1 MSKETKQD
9 TLKTKYID
17 VEDIFK
23 SLGDVYSPEEIQEL
37 RQLYNNVR
45 VLKKAKPKQIRP
57 IVPIEE
63 WLSSPYYLG
72 STAHII
78 YPYWKEQITN
88 IVNSKVPINQVIF
101 TGAIGCLK
109 TDTLYSTSLG
119 FKTLPELIDKDFS
132 IKSELTTEQGI
143 ATNKHILGIK
153 PTKKVTLEN
162 GTILEGT
169 LNHRVKV
176 LENNQVVWKRFDE
189 LKEKDIIIH
198 SRKLEPF
205 GNKEM
210 DLDEAYMIG
219 SLLGDGYC
227 KYFEDKNTHL
237 ISITLLKNI
246 SNYEKVKTI
255 FTKLYGTPSISVK
268 NKRAVSFRKHNNE
281 FKNLPYWEYV
291 SRRSDSKEIPKY
303 ILEYNKEVIGSLLQ
317 GLFDTDGSCSDKGG
331 NIEYASVS
339 LNLITQVK
347 RLLAAYGINSKLSL
361 KVNTL
366 NNKQF
371 TSYRLIIRGVKDLSL
386 FRKYIGFSIDY
397 KQNNLINIIERDNK
411 NQRIYLDGVL
421 DVIKEHHK
429 TIPITGA
436 RKLGLGGHYSSS
448 KNKQL
453 TERVFDRL
461 VEYKYDWLSLNPT
474 LKYLADIDFYTVKV
488 SKIEDSEAEVGDIE
502 VPTTHCYNIGGIVSH
517 NTGKSTAAVILL
529 IRRIYELSCYENI
542 PALFDLM
549 AVSRIAFAYISVTKD
564 QAQNTGFSKLTDM
577 IDDIPYFKEHFP
589 RKTTLN
595 SAIVFPTE
603 GVFVLAGSI
612 LNHFIGLD
620 VIGSILDE
628 ANFFE
633 GADREAQ
640 DMKMNSK
647 AAMLYS
653 QLQTRASSRFIVKG
667 ENKSLSIL
675 VSSSTTSSSFIED
688 RISRAAGDPHTYI
701 ASPAIW
707 DVKPQQFTKGRFYLY
722 LGGEGIDPFVIDS
735 ISGLNTILINN
746 KLPQV
751 GGIGLDQAYEELD
764 WSIKQKIMKVPNEL
778 MTNFRDNIH
787 TALQNLAGFS
797 VTAANKFFNSA
808 TAFNQC
814 IDTSISHPFIKESIP
829 LSTTKIPSQ
838 EGYIPLHLQL
848 DETVTFKN
856 KKAPHFI
863 HLDLSLTGDST
874 GIAMAHISD
883 WQVIRKGQNTFAEEQ
898 DFMRYD
904 KKSRGIDLSKV
915 APVRDE
921 YIYDIADED
930 IKMPI
935 ITVDMML
942 QILPPKKPNQISY
955 SKIRDF
961 IIHLRDEV
969 GINIELITFDQFQSA
984 QLRQE
989 LTEVGFNT
997 AYLSV
1002 DRTEDPY
1009 MSLANLFYD
1018 KRIRI
1023 YNYAPFRHE
1032 LFNLIHY
1039 RARKKIDHPNKMSKD
1054 VSDAVAG
1061 AVFSAITSE
1070 DKTKMGDTQDV
1081 NNLFLAANLSD
1092 DEQYKAQVK
1101 NKLNELLKLL

>member
-17 VEDIFK
+17 VEDVFK
-23 SLGDVYSPEEIQEL
+23 SLEDVYSPEEVREL

-101 TGAIGCLK
+101 TGAIG
-109 TDTLYSTSLG
+109 
-119 FKTLPELIDKDFS
+119 
-132 IKSELTTEQGI
+132 
-143 ATNKHILGIK
+143 
-153 PTKKVTLEN
+153 
-162 GTILEGT
+162 
-169 LNHRVKV
+169 
-176 LENNQVVWKRFDE
+176 
-189 LKEKDIIIH
+189 
-198 SRKLEPF
+198 
-205 GNKEM
+205 
-210 DLDEAYMIG
+210 
-219 SLLGDGYC
+219 
-227 KYFEDKNTHL
+227 
-237 ISITLLKNI
+237 
-246 SNYEKVKTI
+246 
-255 FTKLYGTPSISVK
+255 
-268 NKRAVSFRKHNNE
+268 
-281 FKNLPYWEYV
+281 
-291 SRRSDSKEIPKY
+291 
-303 ILEYNKEVIGSLLQ
+303 
-317 GLFDTDGSCSDKGG
+317 
-331 NIEYASVS
+331 
-339 LNLITQVK
+339 
-347 RLLAAYGINSKLSL
+347 
-361 KVNTL
+361 
-366 NNKQF
+366 
-371 TSYRLIIRGVKDLSL
+371 
-386 FRKYIGFSIDY
+386 
-397 KQNNLINIIERDNK
+397 
-411 NQRIYLDGVL
+411 
-421 DVIKEHHK
+421 
-429 TIPITGA
+429 
-436 RKLGLGGHYSSS
+436 
-448 KNKQL
+448 
-453 TERVFDRL
+453 
-461 VEYKYDWLSLNPT
+461 
-474 LKYLADIDFYTVKV
+474 
-488 SKIEDSEAEVGDIE
+488 
-502 VPTTHCYNIGGIVSH
+502 
-517 NTGKSTAAVILL
+517 TGKSTAAVILL

-778 MTNFRDNIH
+778 MTNFRDDIH

-848 DETVTFKN
+848 DDNVTFKN

-904 KKSRGIDLSKV
+904 KKSGGIDLSKT

-961 IIHLRDEV
+961 ILHLRDEV

-1039 RARKKIDHPNKMSKD
+1039 RAKKKIDHPNKMSKD

-1101 NKLNELLKLL
+1101 SKLNELLKLL